1 MSLVLPFVACRS
13 RGGPFDDESFVAGFQ
28 CGEIDRALSV
38 AALTGAQRVRFP
50 TVYASLLPQLDL
62 VAMRHLYQLGPVT
75 VSEQAPLWA
84 DVTFVL
90 CGSAGDTDVH

>member
-13 RGGPFDDESFVAGFQ
+13 RGGPFDDDSFTAGFQ
-28 CGEIDRALSV
+28 CGEIDRALAV
-38 AALTGAQRVRFP
+38 AGLVGAQQVRFP

-62 VAMRHLYQLGPVT
+62 VAMRHLYQLGPVR
-75 VSEQAPLWA
+75 VSEQTPLWA

-90 CGSAGDTDVH
+90 CGTTAVGDD